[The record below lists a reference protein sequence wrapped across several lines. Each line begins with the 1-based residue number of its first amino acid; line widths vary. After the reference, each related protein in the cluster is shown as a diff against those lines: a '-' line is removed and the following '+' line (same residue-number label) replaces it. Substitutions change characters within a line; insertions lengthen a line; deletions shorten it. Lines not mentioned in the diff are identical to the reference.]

1 MAALLFIYPHWK
13 VSVEMGNGKPVFDQD
28 AGRAFILS
36 PPLAVAQTI
45 RFPMIRGIRPVFRI
59 NYVRQFIEVGIALL
73 FTFGLTFMLRKR
85 GSDQSEAQKEL
96 ADSGLRDLKIR
107 VALDFCLG
115 EEWIYLDYWGC
126 YAHVFSEGDPKGSI
140 LSEKY
145 LPDKNYDGFLL
156 LTLEHVDRII
166 KSLKEHAND
175 LPVMNRMGAGVERVE
190 YFRDLLLKNPLARVE
205 VPKKEK

>member
-1 MAALLFIYPHWK
+1 MGTDWLQLFDKRRSDKILAMNRQGLTRFLEENLDELKEKDRRDIGTHSSIVFIMNQDK
-13 VSVEMGNGKPVFDQD
+13 VSVFQ
-28 AGRAFILS
+28 
-36 PPLAVAQTI
+36 AV
-45 RFPMIRGIRPVFRI
+45 
-59 NYVRQFIEVGIALL
+59 N
-73 FTFGLTFMLRKR
+73 
-85 GSDQSEAQKEL
+85 KEL
-96 ADSGLRDLKIR
+96 ADSGLRDLKLR

-156 LTLEHVDRII
+156 LTLEHVERII

-175 LPVMNRMGAGVERVE
+175 LPVMKRMGAGVERVE
-190 YFRDLLLKNPLARVE
+190 YFRDFCRGHPGHWVAYHFDY
-205 VPKKEK
+205 